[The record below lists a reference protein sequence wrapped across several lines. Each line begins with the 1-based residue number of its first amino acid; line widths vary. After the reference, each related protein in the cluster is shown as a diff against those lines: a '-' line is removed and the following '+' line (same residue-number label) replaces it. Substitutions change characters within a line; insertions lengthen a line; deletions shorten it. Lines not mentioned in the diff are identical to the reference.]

1 MKQFAVVFTYSFDQ
15 DCAVYLFDTEADAV
29 RFLRDNYEEEL
40 RIEREEND
48 QDPVAYIETDGW
60 YAEITGND
68 GCSCYYH
75 VANIYK

>member
-40 RIEREEND
+40 RIEREENN
-48 QDPVAYIETDGW
+48 QNPIAYMEEDGW
-60 YAEITGND
+60 YAQIATGD
-68 GCSCYYH
+68 DVIYYH
-75 VANIYK
+75 IANVYE